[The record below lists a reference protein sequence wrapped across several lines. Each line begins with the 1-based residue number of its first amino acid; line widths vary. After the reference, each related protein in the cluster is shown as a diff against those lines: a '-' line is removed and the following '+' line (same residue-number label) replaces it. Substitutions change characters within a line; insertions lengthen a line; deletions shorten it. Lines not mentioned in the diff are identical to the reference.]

1 MIMVKILCLGADKG
15 GLLAGWS
22 ETVRQLLDMKRILF
36 QTVKKE
42 SLNLKIFCLKVS
54 KIFITGKRYQ
64 HCGVVLGDGSVVVTG
79 GQVQFGFFD
88 VW

>member
-1 MIMVKILCLGADKG
+1 MTGGWDGKIRHRSSEVVTTMIMILRRTMVIMMMKEILMMMRRRIMIMMKILCLGADKG

-42 SLNLKIFCLKVS
+42 S
-54 KIFITGKRYQ
+54 
-64 HCGVVLGDGSVVVTG
+64 
-79 GQVQFGFFD
+79 
-88 VW
+88 